1 MNPDIVKSPS
11 QLADEARGTAGDA
24 FDTAKNF
31 AQASRAVSDDALSS
45 VKDSLQDSAD
55 DAKVLGRDAASAA
68 RSYARDA
75 RQTGKDAIET
85 GRAYAQDA
93 VNAAGKKVA
102 DIKDQL
108 STARKQSEQY
118 IMDQPVRATLIAAA
132 GGAVLTAL
140 LVSFMR
146 KSDRR

>member
-1 MNPDIVKSPS
+1 MNPDNVKSPS

-24 FDTAKNF
+24 LDTAKNF

-55 DAKVLGRDAASAA
+55 DARVLGQDAASAA

-85 GRAYAQDA
+85 GRAYAQGA

-108 STARKQSEQY
+108 LTARKQSEQY

-146 KSDRR
+146 KSDRQ

>member
-1 MNPDIVKSPS
+1 
-11 QLADEARGTAGDA
+11 
-24 FDTAKNF
+24 
-31 AQASRAVSDDALSS
+31 
-45 VKDSLQDSAD
+45 
-55 DAKVLGRDAASAA
+55 VLGHDAASAA
-68 RSYARDA
+68 RSYVRDA

-85 GRAYAQDA
+85 GRAYAKDA

>member
-1 MNPDIVKSPS
+1 MNPDNVKSPS

-24 FDTAKNF
+24 LDTAKNF

-55 DAKVLGRDAASAA
+55 DAKVLGHDAASAA
-68 RSYARDA
+68 RSYVRDA

-85 GRAYAQDA
+85 GRAYAKDA
-93 VNAAGKKVA
+93 VNAAGKKIA

>member
-1 MNPDIVKSPS
+1 MNADNVKSPS

-24 FDTAKNF
+24 IDTARNF
-31 AQASRAVSDDALSS
+31 AQASRAVGDDALNS
-45 VKDSLQDSAD
+45 VKDSLKDSAD
-55 DAKVLGRDAASAA
+55 DAKALGQDAAYTA

-75 RQTGKDAIET
+75 KQTGKDAIDT
-85 GRAYAQDA
+85 GRAYARDA
-93 VNAAGKKVA
+93 VNAAGKKVS
-102 DIKDQL
+102 DIKEQL
-108 STARKQSEQY
+108 TTARKQSEQY

-146 KSDRR
+146 GSDRR